1 LGHARSFKAT
11 ASSDQSPVRTLVIRL
26 LSKLTFHST
35 NAIKFTKDRP
45 VRNITVTL
53 GASSTLP
60 RKLGDLVGFT
70 YEDKSKT
77 NLLEHPDWGNGDK
90 IFLWLKVEDT
100 GCGMTTEEQKR
111 LFSRFSQATP
121 RTHIKYGGSGLGL
134 FISKTLATLQ
144 GGAIGV
150 ASKENVGSTFA
161 FYVSARTAYAPFGES
176 LRTHPGLQRTVST
189 EAAMRKANLRVLI
202 VEDNIVN
209 QKVLKRQL
217 QKFGWDVDVAGDG
230 EQALRWLKNSV
241 HWHGNLNQTDTLM
254 VEESKG
260 DGPDHNRNELDII
273 LMDIEMPVMDGLT
286 CARRIR
292 SYEEQG
298 FLGPLQRGNKQEER
312 SQGQHPAPSQLP
324 LVSNVSSPIGSS
336 MSSIHP
342 LKPDFRIPILAV
354 SANARAEQ
362 VEHCLAAGMDDSIS
376 KPFRVPELW
385 PKILRLVK
393 RLA

>member
-1 LGHARSFKAT
+1 
-11 ASSDQSPVRTLVIRL
+11 
-26 LSKLTFHST
+26 
-35 NAIKFTKDRP
+35 
-45 VRNITVTL
+45 
-53 GASSTLP
+53 
-60 RKLGDLVGFT
+60 
-70 YEDKSKT
+70 
-77 NLLEHPDWGNGDK
+77 
-90 IFLWLKVEDT
+90 
-100 GCGMTTEEQKR
+100 
-111 LFSRFSQATP
+111 
-121 RTHIKYGGSGLGL
+121 
-134 FISKTLATLQ
+134 
-144 GGAIGV
+144 
-150 ASKENVGSTFA
+150 
-161 FYVSARTAYAPFGES
+161 
-176 LRTHPGLQRTVST
+176 
-189 EAAMRKANLRVLI
+189 MRKANLRVLI
-202 VEDNIVN
+202 VEDNLVN

-241 HWHGNLNQTDTLM
+241 YWHGNSNQTDTMM
-254 VEESKG
+254 VGESKG

-298 FLGPLQRGNKQEER
+298 FLGPPQQGNDQGER
-312 SQGQHPAPSQLP
+312 SERQHPAYSKPP
-324 LVSNVSSPIGSS
+324 AVSNIPSPIGPS
-336 MSSIHP
+336 MSSVHR
-342 LKPDFRIPILAV
+342 LKSDFRIPILAV